1 MENRNG
7 FVRGERFR
15 VHDENSEYAYTITT
29 RPGSRATDNFILIPE
44 ATKKGYAIAYPGDGI
59 YTNRTKSKRG
69 VVQKSMIPTLKT
81 SVHDLGVVLEED
93 EHIRIRR
100 LTPRECLRL
109 MGWKDERIDL
119 IIERGISNTQLYKMA
134 GNSIVICVM
143 ENILL
148 NLNKKN
154 TR

>member
-1 MENRNG
+1 
-7 FVRGERFR
+7 
-15 VHDENSEYAYTITT
+15 
-29 RPGSRATDNFILIPE
+29 
-44 ATKKGYAIAYPGDGI
+44 
-59 YTNRTKSKRG
+59 
-69 VVQKSMIPTLKT
+69 MIPTLKT